1 MEYTVIPYTDTCRQ
15 HACHIQQFPCCSP
28 PLIVQ
33 PVWCHG
39 VQARPVDFGSCP
51 SPLGSLSYITVTTE
65 QQAQHTKQCPVCGM
79 SRVWMQDTLSAGQT
93 TWSLSCPIKNKQ
105 CLRKSCAP
113 NLAKCSLSIG
123 VFGWVM
129 HWMSDALTVMQTR
142 MLHRMTPCKPKKQ
155 RERNTHTHTH
165 THTRSLLNDMKN

>member
-28 PLIVQ
+28 PLIIQ

-51 SPLGSLSYITVTTE
+51 SPLGSLSYITVTIE

-129 HWMSDALTVMQTR
+129 HWLS
-142 MLHRMTPCKPKKQ
+142 CKHGCCIGWHHANQKNKG
-155 RERNTHTHTH
+155 RETHTHTH
-165 THTRSLLNDMKN
+165 THEVCSMTWKIRQVIH